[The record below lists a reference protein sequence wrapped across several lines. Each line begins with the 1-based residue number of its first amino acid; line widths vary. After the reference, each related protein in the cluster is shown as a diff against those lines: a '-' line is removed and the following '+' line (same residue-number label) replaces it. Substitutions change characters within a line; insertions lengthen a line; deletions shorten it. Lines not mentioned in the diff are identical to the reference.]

1 MLLSI
6 IVGMK
11 LNFTKYISKI
21 FEKAT
26 QKLHTLAW
34 VSGYIFRKKNKTS
47 HECFLSLQFGYCP
60 FVWMFHSWSLNNQ
73 ISNLQ
78 ERAFDL
84 VYKDTTFSFNKLLQP
99 LS

>member
-26 QKLHTLAW
+26 QKLHTLA
-34 VSGYIFRKKNKTS
+34 
-47 HECFLSLQFGYCP
+47 
-60 FVWMFHSWSLNNQ
+60 
-73 ISNLQ
+73 
-78 ERAFDL
+78 
-84 VYKDTTFSFNKLLQP
+84 
-99 LS
+99 